1 MAETIK
7 PSIHPN
13 LEKFISSYDT
23 SKIDYLNLV
32 DDIPEYDVRSDYH
45 QSQSTCTI
53 CFYIKNIMPNTFK
66 YTLNKNGLT
75 MRFQFDKNLRRAKIV
90 QKLPEIPS
98 SIKKIS
104 LTLTKIEI
112 ILNKN
117 DTNGQLPIQYNLP
130 DFEQEVKESIE
141 MEKALKEEL
150 DEFDTA
156 PDAIKKSE
164 WEDLPSLQ
172 KDKKNLEWMAD
183 EYVDSEDSSLAGIDD
198 IEWVDGGDQQ
208 ELAKPVISQSEGGVV
223 PDYVK
228 ENMGKLK
235 WELEKGMVK
244 NQV

>member
-1 MAETIK
+1 MLFLYLNYWKKSKSLPIYYRETRYLLTTLNNFEKMAETTK
-7 PSIHPN
+7 PTIHPN
-13 LEKFISSYDT
+13 LQKFISSYDT

-98 SIKKIS
+98 SIKKIT

-117 DTNGQLPIQYNLP
+117 NDDKNGQPPIQYNLP
-130 DFEQEVKESIE
+130 DFEQELKESIE
-141 MEKALKEEL
+141 MEKALQEEL
-150 DEFDTA
+150 DEFDQTC
-156 PDAIKKSE
+156 SR
-164 WEDLPSLQ
+164 
-172 KDKKNLEWMAD
+172 
-183 EYVDSEDSSLAGIDD
+183 
-198 IEWVDGGDQQ
+198 
-208 ELAKPVISQSEGGVV
+208 
-223 PDYVK
+223 
-228 ENMGKLK
+228 
-235 WELEKGMVK
+235 
-244 NQV
+244 

>member
-1 MAETIK
+1 
-7 PSIHPN
+7 
-13 LEKFISSYDT
+13 
-23 SKIDYLNLV
+23 
-32 DDIPEYDVRSDYH
+32 
-45 QSQSTCTI
+45 
-53 CFYIKNIMPNTFK
+53 
-66 YTLNKNGLT
+66 

-228 ENMGKLK
+228 ENMSKLK